1 MRDLMGLRWPQLDD
15 DLQAWRQDVID
26 ALWALE
32 ADTVVVTHFV
42 AINVAVG
49 WATADDRVV
58 IVSPDYCSVTTLD
71 RDAGAGRLA
80 LVTP

>member
-1 MRDLMGLRWPQLDD
+1 MGRRWPELDHD
-15 DLQAWRQDVID
+15 VQVWRQTVID

-32 ADTVVVTHFV
+32 ADAVVVTHFV

-58 IVSPDYCSVTTLD
+58 IVSPDHCSVTTLH

-80 LVTP
+80 LISP